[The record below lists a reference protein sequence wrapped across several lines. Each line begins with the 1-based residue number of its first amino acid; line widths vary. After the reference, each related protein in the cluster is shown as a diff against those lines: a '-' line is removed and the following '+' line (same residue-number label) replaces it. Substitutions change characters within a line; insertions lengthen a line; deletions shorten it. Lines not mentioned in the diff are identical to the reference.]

1 MNVSQAI
8 PDNIEHFQQA
18 EPKHYF
24 DYKNWRLK
32 ILHLATIFPQL
43 VAKRRPNDFFN
54 FEPCFGI
61 NNLNNPLTYTGFI
74 ASSHTERRTLHY
86 CIIN

>member
-43 VAKRRPNDFFN
+43 VAKRQPNDFFN
-54 FEPCFGI
+54 FE
-61 NNLNNPLTYTGFI
+61 L
-74 ASSHTERRTLHY
+74 
-86 CIIN
+86 

>member
-54 FEPCFGI
+54 FEPCVIEFLRKSYY
-61 NNLNNPLTYTGFI
+61 NAEALNKV
-74 ASSHTERRTLHY
+74 
-86 CIIN
+86 